1 METKVRV
8 ASGSDAALIG
18 DFNCRLARET
28 EHRDLDSALVEAG
41 VRAAL
46 ASPAHG
52 RYLLAE
58 IEGRV
63 VGQLFLTYE
72 WSDWRNGMFWWLQS
86 VYVLPEY
93 RRRGVF
99 RHLHGEVLAMAHAD
113 GGVCG
118 NRLYVEREN
127 GAAQATYRAL
137 GFVRPGYEVMEQALE
152 AGSR

>member
-8 ASGSDAALIG
+8 ASGNDAVLIG
-18 DFNCRLARET
+18 DFNSRLARET
-28 EHRDLDSALVEAG
+28 EHRDLDPALVEAG
-41 VRAAL
+41 VSAAL
-46 ASPAHG
+46 ASPAYG

-58 IEGRV
+58 IDGCV

-99 RHLHGEVLAMAHAD
+99 RRLHAEVLELARAD

-118 NRLYVEREN
+118 IRLYVEREN
-127 GAAQATYRAL
+127 AVARATYRAL
-137 GFVRPGYEVMEQALE
+137 GFARPGYEVMEQTLGAS
-152 AGSR
+152 SR